1 MERSEIRR
9 GFRAAS
15 SSPDSLRSI
24 RATRETSKGR
34 VMSEL
39 AKVGVLG
46 ASGYTG
52 SECVRLLLRHP
63 QVTIALLTADRRAGQ
78 EMRDVFPQFSPYPL
92 PKLTAIDGLDWAA
105 LGLDLVFCAL
115 PHATTQK
122 VIKDLLA
129 VTPHTRVV
137 DLSADF
143 RLADLAAYARWYGG
157 EHLAPE
163 LQKEAA
169 YGLVETHRD
178 QIRKARLVANPGCYT
193 TCAQLPLVPL
203 IRARA
208 IDVDEIVVD
217 AKSGMTGAGR
227 AAKENMLFSE
237 VSEGFHA
244 YGVGHHR
251 HMAELDQEFSLAA
264 GRPVTVTFTPHL
276 VPMNRGILSTI
287 YVRGVAGKDSGGNTA
302 NDRTANDLH
311 AILAQTYSD
320 EPFVHVLP
328 FGEMPQTRHVR
339 GSNMTFI
346 GVAADRIPGRAI
358 IGSALDNLVKGAAGQ
373 AVQNMNLVLGFPET
387 MGLEQVALFP

>member
-1 MERSEIRR
+1 M
-9 GFRAAS
+9 
-15 SSPDSLRSI
+15 
-24 RATRETSKGR
+24 SKI
-34 VMSEL
+34 

-63 QVTIALLTADRRAGQ
+63 QVEVALLTADRKAGQ
-78 EMRDVFPQFSPYPL
+78 EMREVFPQFSPFAL
-92 PKLTAIDGLDWAA
+92 PKLVPLDGLDWAT

-122 VIKDLLA
+122 VVKHLVAEAPNI
-129 VTPHTRVV
+129 RVV

-143 RLADLAAYARWYGG
+143 RLADPAAYARWYGH
-157 EHLAPE
+157 EHHAPE
-163 LQKEAA
+163 LQKEAV
-169 YGLVETHRD
+169 YGLVEIYRER
-178 QIRKARLVANPGCYT
+178 IRKGRLIANPGCYT

-203 IRARA
+203 LKTGA
-208 IDVDEIVVD
+208 IDVDEVVVD

-264 GRPVTVTFTPHL
+264 GRTVTVTFTPHL

-287 YVRGVAGKDSGGNTA
+287 YVRGIGG
-302 NDRTANDLH
+302 RSPQDLH
-311 AILAQTYSD
+311 AILLDTYRA
-320 EPFVHVLP
+320 EAFVHMLP

-346 GVAADRIPGRAI
+346 GVAADRIRGRAI
-358 IGSALDNLVKGAAGQ
+358 IGSALDNLVKGASGQ
-373 AVQNMNLVLGFPET
+373 AVQNMNLLLGFPET
-387 MGLEQVALFP
+387 TGLEQIALFP